1 VKETRTHATLSRHFK
16 NCLIADD
23 GFSFMNHVVNHY
35 ELSQEEITAY
45 IILSAFIITD
55 DSDFM
60 KNVIIIFAYEYNN
73 INTPLL
79 HRNTK
84 Q

>member
-1 VKETRTHATLSRHFK
+1 
-16 NCLIADD
+16 
-23 GFSFMNHVVNHY
+23 VNHY

>member
-1 VKETRTHATLSRHFK
+1 
-16 NCLIADD
+16 
-23 GFSFMNHVVNHY
+23 MNHVVNHY

-73 INTPLL
+73 INTPFL

>member
-1 VKETRTHATLSRHFK
+1 
-16 NCLIADD
+16 
-23 GFSFMNHVVNHY
+23 MNHVVNHY

-60 KNVIIIFAYEYNN
+60 KNVIIIFTYENNN
-73 INTPLL
+73 INTPLS
-79 HRNTK
+79 HQNKKTIMIYERCSSEGCMKCTF
-84 Q
+84 